1 MDRLVVLVP
10 AWNSQY
16 FPAPNSLLNLLTKL
30 IITTERYRTT
40 TNSGAIA
47 GLRYLLVTWRVVSS
61 PPSRRVGDTSGLCNG
76 LPSSPGSLDR
86 LSRYLDGLSS

>member
-30 IITTERYRTT
+30 IITTERYHSTT
-40 TNSGAIA
+40 LSGAI
-47 GLRYLLVTWRVVSS
+47 
-61 PPSRRVGDTSGLCNG
+61 SGL
-76 LPSSPGSLDR
+76 LL
-86 LSRYLDGLSS
+86 LST

>member
-30 IITTERYRTT
+30 IITTERYRT
-40 TNSGAIA
+40 IA
-47 GLRYLLVTWRVVSS
+47 PSFLEPFPDCYCCPLRGTIAS
-61 PPSRRVGDTSGLCNG
+61 VGD
-76 LPSSPGSLDR
+76 P
-86 LSRYLDGLSS
+86 